1 MGWEWHFSLWASLKF
16 YLFNQR
22 NFLKHNVALQ
32 GHSFVLQFQMTLRRV
47 VLIPR
52 YGVYRLLRYPIQVV
66 ILSNILWT
74 IALFLVSDLFSYIP
88 FFIIKWPLCASL
100 QISLFA
106 VWIFLTWFIFLSDVF
121 IWTSRWL
128 GWIVLYHLRV
138 PWNMFGETHGR
149 IKLCGKP
156 ISKKKIT
163 KD

>member
-32 GHSFVLQFQMTLRRV
+32 GHSFVLQFQMTLRRA
-47 VLIPR
+47 VLIPH

-88 FFIIKWPLCASL
+88 FFVIKWPLCASL

-106 VWIFLTWFIFLSDVF
+106 VWIFLTWFIFLSDEPLGD
-121 IWTSRWL
+121 WAGSSYTTSGCPGTCSERL
-128 GWIVLYHLRV
+128 MDGSNFVVSLFL
-138 PWNMFGETHGR
+138 
-149 IKLCGKP
+149 
-156 ISKKKIT
+156 KKKFT